1 LNRNLKVHR
10 DLLRLART
18 PTGSHRLVTT
28 NFDDLFHL
36 AGVKKNHI
44 DVAPRLHSPKP
55 AGWHTV
61 VHLHGRLPDQTD
73 PTYADF
79 VLTSVGFGQAYMLA
93 GWATRFMIV
102 LLRNF
107 MVVFIGYSLKH
118 PVMCYMVE
126 TLTAA

>member
-1 LNRNLKVHR
+1 
-10 DLLRLART
+10 
-18 PTGSHRLVTT
+18 
-28 NFDDLFHL
+28 
-36 AGVKKNHI
+36 
-44 DVAPRLHSPKP
+44 
-55 AGWHTV
+55 
-61 VHLHGRLPDQTD
+61 LPDQTD

-93 GWATRFMIV
+93 GWPTRFMIV

-107 MVVFIGYSLKH
+107 MVVFIGYSLND